1 MDIIKMARELGAA
14 IQQDERYLNFKKAR
28 EANEADKPLNDLI
41 GELNLIQMN
50 YQQEAQKEEP
60 SEEKM
65 QDFDQQFRA
74 IYAQVMQ
81 NPNMVNYE
89 VARKEVDGMMNYLM
103 QILTLCVNGED
114 PAPVSRRKSMIAAA
128 TAPLAAAADRAQE
141 GGPFCGLPF
150 SKEND

>member
-60 SEEKM
+60 SEEKR
-65 QDFDQQFRA
+65 QELDQQFRA
-74 IYAQVMQ
+74 SYAQVMQ

-89 VARKEVDGMMNYLM
+89 VARS
-103 QILTLCVNGED
+103 
-114 PAPVSRRKSMIAAA
+114 PAR
-128 TAPLAAAADRAQE
+128 
-141 GGPFCGLPF
+141 
-150 SKEND
+150 

>member
-65 QDFDQQFRA
+65 QDFCTGDAESQHGQLRSSPQGSGWDDELSHA
-74 IYAQVMQ
+74 DLD
-81 NPNMVNYE
+81 P
-89 VARKEVDGMMNYLM
+89 
-103 QILTLCVNGED
+103 LCQW
-114 PAPVSRRKSMIAAA
+114 RRSGH
-128 TAPLAAAADRAQE
+128 L
-141 GGPFCGLPF
+141 
-150 SKEND
+150 

>member
-1 MDIIKMARELGAA
+1 
-14 IQQDERYLNFKKAR
+14 
-28 EANEADKPLNDLI
+28 
-41 GELNLIQMN
+41 MN

-89 VARKEVDGMMNYLM
+89 VARKEVDG
-103 QILTLCVNGED
+103 
-114 PAPVSRRKSMIAAA
+114 
-128 TAPLAAAADRAQE
+128 
-141 GGPFCGLPF
+141 
-150 SKEND
+150 

>member
-60 SEEKM
+60 SEEKCRILISS
-65 QDFDQQFRA
+65 F
-74 IYAQVMQ
+74 
-81 NPNMVNYE
+81 
-89 VARKEVDGMMNYLM
+89 ARSM
-103 QILTLCVNGED
+103 
-114 PAPVSRRKSMIAAA
+114 RRSCR
-128 TAPLAAAADRAQE
+128 T
-141 GGPFCGLPF
+141 
-150 SKEND
+150 

>member
-1 MDIIKMARELGAA
+1 
-14 IQQDERYLNFKKAR
+14 
-28 EANEADKPLNDLI
+28 
-41 GELNLIQMN
+41 
-50 YQQEAQKEEP
+50 
-60 SEEKM
+60 M

-114 PAPVSRRKSMIAAA
+114 PATCEPKEEH
-128 TAPLAAAADRAQE
+128 DC
-141 GGPFCGLPF
+141 GGNCSACSVNSPRCSGY
-150 SKEND
+150 SSGR